1 MNNELKELIEL
12 ANLTGPSGQ
21 EYRVARY
28 LEPELV
34 KYGYE
39 IKHDAL
45 GNLIALKKSKV
56 SNAPTLALF
65 AHMDEVGYMVK
76 EICNDGTLRGY
87 ALGVLIQIFYQLL
100 ECVF

>member
-45 GNLIALKKSKV
+45 GNLRSNV
-56 SNAPTLALF
+56 SSFCSHGWSWLHGKRNL
-65 AHMDEVGYMVK
+65 
-76 EICNDGTLRGY
+76 
-87 ALGVLIQIFYQLL
+87 
-100 ECVF
+100 

>member
-34 KYGYE
+34 
-39 IKHDAL
+39 
-45 GNLIALKKSKV
+45 N
-56 SNAPTLALF
+56 
-65 AHMDEVGYMVK
+65 MVMK
-76 EICNDGTLRGY
+76 LSTML
-87 ALGVLIQIFYQLL
+87 
-100 ECVF
+100 